1 MCRRAHC
8 YTCGNLT
15 WAGCGQHVNQVMA
28 GVPQKDRCTCD
39 EVDRNTSRAAALF
52 ARLFGRT

>member
-8 YTCGNLT
+8 STCGKLT
-15 WAGCGQHVNQVMA
+15 WAGCGQHVSQVMA
-28 GVPQKDRCTCD
+28 GVATEDRCTCA

-52 ARLFGRT
+52 ARLFGRA